1 LFRKCFAVSGPV
13 EVVVAIVDV
22 VVVVL
27 AHRGKLVLN
36 VAYVECP
43 ASFDMN
49 AEIKNKK
56 LKFYFVIL

>member
-13 EVVVAIVDV
+13 EVVVIVVDV

-36 VAYVECP
+36 VTYVECP

-49 AEIKNKK
+49 AGIKKNK
-56 LKFYFVIL
+56 LKFYFIIL

>member
-13 EVVVAIVDV
+13 EVIVVVVDV

-36 VAYVECP
+36 VTYVECP

-49 AEIKNKK
+49 AEKK
-56 LKFYFVIL
+56 KKKT